1 MSANR
6 AKHHIWKP
14 YSLVGAADHDSPKIH
29 NFPGN
34 IGENI
39 EKCIDL
45 VYHDVTSGK
54 LKIIS
59 IFNYFIVRFT

>member
-1 MSANR
+1 M
-6 AKHHIWKP
+6 

-45 VYHDVTSGK
+45 VYHDVTSEK
-54 LKIIS
+54 LKITS